1 MRAACTWRVPSSLPR
16 AAMLGSL
23 FRHVQRI
30 LEVCSADWNITSPV
44 RPSRTYTHTYG
55 HADTQTHTHTH
66 RAQCMRSR
74 SFRGG

>member
-23 FRHVQRI
+23 FRQVQRI

-44 RPSRTYTHTYG
+44 RPSRTYTHIRPRRHTN
-55 HADTQTHTHTH
+55 THTHTE
-66 RAQCMRSR
+66 RSV
-74 SFRGG
+74 